1 MLLQQRCQNN
11 KMSLERHMRGKI
23 SISPLDASPGFII
36 HLLDT
41 QMKAALQRAFQSKGF
56 DLTPEQWGVLNR
68 VWENEGIH
76 QSILAERTGK
86 DRHNITRILNLLE
99 KKGLT
104 KRVPDPDD
112 RRRYNIYLSGAGR
125 ELKKKLPPIVID
137 LLQKCFKGLSQK
149 DLQDLER
156 IHKHILKNLGQLQ
169 EE

>member
-1 MLLQQRCQNN
+1 
-11 KMSLERHMRGKI
+11 MSAKFNV
-23 SISPLDASPGFII
+23 SPLDDSPGFII

-41 QMKAALQRAFQSKGF
+41 QMKAALQRAFQSKGL
-56 DLTPEQWGVLNR
+56 DLTPEQWGLLNR
-68 VWENEGIH
+68 LWETEGIH

-104 KRVPDPDD
+104 RRVPDPDD
-112 RRRYNIYLSGAGR
+112 RRRYKIYLTGAGR

-137 LLQKCFKGLSQK
+137 LLQKCFTGLTQK
-149 DLQDLER
+149 DLGDLER

>member
-1 MLLQQRCQNN
+1 
-11 KMSLERHMRGKI
+11 MSTRFRV
-23 SISPLDASPGFII
+23 SPIDSSPGFII

-56 DLTPEQWGVLNR
+56 DLTPEQWGLLSR
-68 VWENEGIH
+68 LWETEGIH

-104 KRVPDPDD
+104 RRVPDPDD
-112 RRRYNIYLSGAGR
+112 RRRYNIYLTEAGR
-125 ELKKKLPPIVID
+125 ALRKKLPPIVID
-137 LLQKCFKGLSQK
+137 LLQKCFTGLTQK
-149 DLQDLER
+149 DLRDLDR
-156 IHKHILKNLGQLQ
+156 LHRHILRNLGQLQ

>member
-1 MLLQQRCQNN
+1 MNTRFRVFPID
-11 KMSLERHMRGKI
+11 S
-23 SISPLDASPGFII
+23 SPGFII

-56 DLTPEQWGVLNR
+56 DLTPEQWGLLSR
-68 VWENEGIH
+68 LWETEGIH

-104 KRVPDPDD
+104 RRVPDPDD
-112 RRRYNIYLSGAGR
+112 RRRYNIYLTEAGR
-125 ELKKKLPPIVID
+125 ALRKKLPPIVID
-137 LLQKCFKGLSQK
+137 LLQKCFTGLTQK
-149 DLQDLER
+149 DLRDLDR
-156 IHKHILKNLGQLQ
+156 LHRHILKNLGQLQ